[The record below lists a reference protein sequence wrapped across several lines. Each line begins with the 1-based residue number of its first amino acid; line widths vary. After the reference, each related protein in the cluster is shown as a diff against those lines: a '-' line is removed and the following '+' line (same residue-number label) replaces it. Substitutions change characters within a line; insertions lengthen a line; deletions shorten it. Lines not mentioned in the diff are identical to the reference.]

1 MKSLSDPKRGPS
13 SWQNPIVFT
22 KASQSVVGP
31 GAAIKYPH
39 GWSDHVDYEAG
50 ERLHRFQLKRWL
62 HFSCFTY
69 HNDQDMWLL

>member
-1 MKSLSDPKRGPS
+1 MPLAVIIFAPDLRCWLLP
-13 SWQNPIVFT
+13 WQHPIVFT

-50 ERLHRFQLKRWL
+50 ELVHCVRFSHAKSHL
-62 HFSCFTY
+62 
-69 HNDQDMWLL
+69 